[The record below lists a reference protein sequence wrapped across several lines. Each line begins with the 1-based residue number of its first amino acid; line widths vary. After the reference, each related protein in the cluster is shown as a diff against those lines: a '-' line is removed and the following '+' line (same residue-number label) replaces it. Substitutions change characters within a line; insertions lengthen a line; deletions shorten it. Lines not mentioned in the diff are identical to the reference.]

1 MVIVKESDMKY
12 SEFLKENYHVLLEIF
27 NCMRTGIWITDGTGE
42 VLMVNDESMKA
53 GGLLRDEVIGKNM
66 VELVE
71 MGYITESSALNAI
84 ANDREEMV
92 IEEMGEGGY
101 CVATSVPLKYRGK
114 IDLIICIERDISE
127 VVNLRNALHEQ
138 KEIADKIRESLY
150 KANIDID
157 QESDEMIVNSY
168 KMIRVEES
176 AQRIGSLD
184 ATTIILGESGT
195 GKEKVA
201 ELIYEYSKRVGKPF
215 IKVNCAAIPESLI
228 ESELFGYEGGAFTG
242 AKSGGAKG
250 MFEEADGGTIFLDE
264 IGELPLSMQS
274 KLLRVLE
281 NGEIRRVGGTE
292 SKAVDVRI
300 IAATN
305 RNLKKEVEAGRFR
318 DDLYYRLMV
327 LPIVIPPLRERKDDI
342 LPLARMFL
350 TKFNSKY
357 HLNKELTESAIK
369 ELSEYKWPGNVRE
382 LKNMMERLVV
392 SAGGDE
398 ISGFQVKICIM
409 GIQEGA
415 ESSADVNMENAT
427 LAEIMDNYE
436 KQIIT
441 EAIEECGT
449 MSAAAAKL
457 GVNKSTISRKIK
469 AYEEKVAREGR

>member
-1 MVIVKESDMKY
+1 MKY

-71 MGYITESSALNAI
+71 MGYITESSALNTI

-318 DDLYYRLMV
+318 GDLYYRLMV

-350 TKFNSKY
+350 EKFNSKY

-398 ISGFQVKICIM
+398 ISGFQVKMCIM

-469 AYEEKVAREGR
+469 AYEEKAAREGR

>member
-1 MVIVKESDMKY
+1 MKY
-12 SEFLKENYHVLLEIF
+12 SEFLKENYHVLLDIF
-27 NCMRTGIWITDGTGE
+27 NCMRIGIWITDGNGK
-42 VLMVNDESMKA
+42 VMMVNDESMKA
-53 GGLLRDEVIGKNM
+53 GGLQREEVIGKNM
-66 VELVE
+66 QELIE

-84 ANDREEMV
+84 KNDKEELV
-92 IEEMGEGGY
+92 IEELGEGGY
-101 CVATSVPLKYRGK
+101 CVATSIPLKYKGK
-114 IDLIICIERDISE
+114 MDLIICIERDISE
-127 VVNLRNALHEQ
+127 VVNLRNALQKQ
-138 KEIADKIRESLY
+138 KEIAAKIRKSLY
-150 KANIDID
+150 KVNIDIEQD
-157 QESDEMIVNSY
+157 NDDMIVNSY
-168 KMIRVEES
+168 KMIRVEEA

-195 GKEKVA
+195 GKEMIS
-201 ELIYEYSKRVGKPF
+201 EMIYKYSKRVGKPF

-242 AKSGGAKG
+242 AKTGGSKG

-292 SKAVDVRI
+292 AKAVDVRI
-300 IAATN
+300 ITATN
-305 RNLKKEVEAGRFR
+305 RNLKREVEAGKFR

-327 LPIVIPPLRERKDDI
+327 LPIVIPPLRERKEDI
-342 LPLARMFL
+342 MPLARFFL
-350 TKFNSKY
+350 NKFNNKY
-357 HLNKELTESAIK
+357 HLNKELTESAVK
-369 ELSEYKWPGNVRE
+369 ELSEYRWPGNVRE

-415 ESSADVNMENAT
+415 DDSYNVNMENAT
-427 LAEIMDNYE
+427 LSEIMDNYE

-449 MSAAAAKL
+449 MSAAAEKL

-469 AYEEKVAREGR
+469 SYEEKLIKEDN

>member
-71 MGYITESSALNAI
+71 MGYITESSALNTI

-318 DDLYYRLMV
+318 GDLYYRLMV

-350 TKFNSKY
+350 EKFNSKY

-398 ISGFQVKICIM
+398 ISGFQVKMCIM

-469 AYEEKVAREGR
+469 AYEEKAAREGR